1 MTRTALRRGPV
12 APPPRAGLHRL
23 DDGELLDLV
32 RSEPIGSA
40 LRSDACEVRLL
51 GQDPAAAPSPP
62 PGGSPFTQT
71 RRQA

>member
-12 APPPRAGLHRL
+12 APPTRAGLHRL

-40 LRSDACEVRLL
+40 LRS
-51 GQDPAAAPSPP
+51 
-62 PGGSPFTQT
+62 GSPLTQT